1 MTYNN
6 LTKKLV
12 NSNEVKYFSDINSGK
27 KLFRFNLQLAK
38 CQSMESADFFVNNL
52 ENCNFLF
59 ARKDDTVR
67 QPLGLKLYSHY
78 FDIETFNSR
87 IEEFGEIL
95 KVADSCGFKGHN
107 AKNLIL
113 RIYLTQR
120 HGFSNKVRKKID
132 MFVNLHPLFFKTI
145 SRRIK
150 KDIMVYSVDKD
161 YQQFGQSG
169 DSNRS
174 PVLFGDNEI
183 VFQMFRSTTN
193 INTILATIELCY
205 LVVDFCDTQ
214 ITIDELIGSSDVVQK
229 KFNDYIQDKSLFFKH
244 YMQSLKIN
252 MTKENNY
259 YNENLNNGFT
269 NCSDIQLF
277 SNLDD
282 QNFDC
287 QWDVFNEDDELLLEE
302 DDEIFDDQEE
312 GIIRG
317 VDYNG
322 DGLIADCC
330 DDETTEADSNE
341 DGVVGMVN
349 ESIESQQSCGL
360 GLLNNMTT
368 AITTGSSNITREVFQ
383 EIVNNLFDNEI
394 ISDRQ

>member
-1 MTYNN
+1 MQNMVDN
-6 LTKKLV
+6 PLV
-12 NSNEVKYFSDINSGK
+12 MAYMGDTIYEQYIREYLIRCGLSEIGE
-27 KLFRFNLQLAK
+27 LQQKSLDYVSAK
-38 CQSMESADFFVNNL
+38 SQRKHLERL

-87 IEEFGEIL
+87 IEEFCEIL

-150 KDIMVYSVDKD
+150 KDTMIYSVDKD
-161 YQQFGQSG
+161 YQQFGQNG

-183 VFQMFRSTTN
+183 GFQMFRSTTN

-205 LVVDFCDTQ
+205 LVVDFCDT
-214 ITIDELIGSSDVVQK
+214 
-229 KFNDYIQDKSLFFKH
+229 
-244 YMQSLKIN
+244 
-252 MTKENNY
+252 
-259 YNENLNNGFT
+259 
-269 NCSDIQLF
+269 
-277 SNLDD
+277 
-282 QNFDC
+282 
-287 QWDVFNEDDELLLEE
+287 
-302 DDEIFDDQEE
+302 
-312 GIIRG
+312 
-317 VDYNG
+317 
-322 DGLIADCC
+322 
-330 DDETTEADSNE
+330 
-341 DGVVGMVN
+341 
-349 ESIESQQSCGL
+349 
-360 GLLNNMTT
+360 
-368 AITTGSSNITREVFQ
+368 
-383 EIVNNLFDNEI
+383 
-394 ISDRQ
+394 

>member
-1 MTYNN
+1 
-6 LTKKLV
+6 
-12 NSNEVKYFSDINSGK
+12 
-27 KLFRFNLQLAK
+27 
-38 CQSMESADFFVNNL
+38 
-52 ENCNFLF
+52 
-59 ARKDDTVR
+59 
-67 QPLGLKLYSHY
+67 
-78 FDIETFNSR
+78 
-87 IEEFGEIL
+87 
-95 KVADSCGFKGHN
+95 
-107 AKNLIL
+107 
-113 RIYLTQR
+113 
-120 HGFSNKVRKKID
+120 
-132 MFVNLHPLFFKTI
+132 
-145 SRRIK
+145 
-150 KDIMVYSVDKD
+150 MVYSVDKD
-161 YQQFGQSG
+161 YQQFGQSC

-287 QWDVFNEDDELLLEE
+287 QWDVFNEDDELLEE
-302 DDEIFDDQEE
+302 DDEFFDDQEE
-312 GIIRG
+312 GLIRG

-330 DDETTEADSNE
+330 DDETTEHDGNE
-341 DGVVGMVN
+341 DVVASIAN
-349 ESIESQQSCGL
+349 EPIESQQCCRL
-360 GLLNNMTT
+360 GLLNNMTDT
-368 AITTGSSNITREVFQ
+368 ITTGSSNITREMFQ

-394 ISDRQ
+394 VSDRQ